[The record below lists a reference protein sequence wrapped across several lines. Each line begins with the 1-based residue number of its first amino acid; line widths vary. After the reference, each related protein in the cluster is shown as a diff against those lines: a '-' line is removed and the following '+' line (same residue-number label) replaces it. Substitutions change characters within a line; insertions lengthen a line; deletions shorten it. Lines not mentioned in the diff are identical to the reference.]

1 MSKKIKE
8 HELRLKELEN
18 EHEAREHALKMKE
31 IEKDQEDKRR
41 EQEDK
46 QREHE
51 LKLKEMELELKK
63 LEMSQNVK
71 SESSNAGHDRSP
83 RAPAFRFNIFNE
95 RTDDLDSWFNTFE
108 SQCDIF
114 RRLSHI
120 RAYPCFSTF
129 SEERF

>member
-1 MSKKIKE
+1 MSKKVKE

-18 EHEAREHALKMKE
+18 EQEARELRLKE
-31 IEKDQEDKRR
+31 IEHEKEQGDKRR
-41 EQEDK
+41 EQDDK

-71 SESSNAGHDRSP
+71 SEGSNSGHDRSP
-83 RAPAFRFNIFNE
+83 RAPAFRFNTFND

-114 RRLSHI
+114 QVPDIDRKL
-120 RAYPCFSTF
+120 TL
-129 SEERF
+129 